1 MSSIGDE
8 IRRRFPRLGMS
19 LIMATVF
26 WIISIFIPPLFRGI
40 VVPVLSVDAAFPIWA
55 VTVFVALLFLIRA
68 LSDALVL
75 GDVAVDVMVRRL
87 GIKEKVSP
95 KRAVR
100 DFIYIIALILVAAAI
115 SPILAG
121 LGEIGALL
129 SKIVTFALLGVIIVL
144 IYDIG
149 RVLYRVVEKKM
160 ESLADRLAAV
170 AEGNRDGK

>member
-1 MSSIGDE
+1 MGDE
-8 IRRRFPRLGMS
+8 IRRRFPRLAMR
-19 LIMATVF
+19 LIMAFIF
-26 WIISIFIPPLFRGI
+26 WIISIFVPPLFGGI
-40 VVPVLSVDAAFPIWA
+40 VVPVLNVDASFPIWT
-55 VTVFVALLFLIRA
+55 VTIFVALLFLIRA

-100 DFIYIIALILVAAAI
+100 DFIYIIALILVAAAV

-121 LGEIGALL
+121 LGEAGTFL

-160 ESLADRLAAV
+160 ETLADRLAAV